1 MAKRKQTPDVL
12 AELLGGP
19 AAAGNSDGAAA
30 SEAPQTASRRREPEA
45 RPAVF
50 EYALVT
56 FQDYRGWRP
65 RFINSYELRDW
76 TNGPLIH
83 EYLEAMGEDGWE
95 LAAAGSG
102 ERMYGSA
109 DLHQLYFKRP
119 KQG

>member
-12 AELLGGP
+12 AELLGGQTS
-19 AAAGNSDGAAA
+19 AGNGDL
-30 SEAPQTASRRREPEA
+30 APAGESSLARRREAAPS
-45 RPAVF
+45 PASY

-65 RFINSYELRDW
+65 RFINGYELRDW

-83 EYLEAMGEDGWE
+83 EYLEAMGDDGWE
-95 LAAAGSG
+95 LAAAGGG
-102 ERMYGSA
+102 ERMYGSG

-119 KQG
+119 KQD